1 MQGNQQLV
9 QGLEDSDYDSS
20 LGSDVEEDGVGEEE
34 EETEMDEATV
44 KEMIA
49 DLEKQGK
56 GGLSLSEL

>member
-20 LGSDVEEDGVGEEE
+20 LGSDVEEDGEGEEE
-34 EETEMDEATV
+34 EEQEMDEAAV

-56 GGLSLSEL
+56 GDLCSSEL